1 MIAIGSYNSLEIV
14 RKVDFG
20 VYLSDGETDV
30 LLPLRQVPERAGQG
44 EVLRVFV
51 YTDSEDRPIATTYT
65 PKAVAGEFGFL
76 EAKSVGSFG
85 AFVDWGLD
93 KDLLVPFSEQRYPL
107 MEGRSY
113 VVRVLVD
120 KLTNRVIGST
130 KLSKYLTEDTSLLS
144 EGQEVDAFFFQ
155 HTDDGTMA
163 IVNGKYRA
171 ALFPDEIFERLR
183 VGERRRAYIKKIRE
197 DGKLSLSLSPQGYE
211 AIASKAPSIID
222 LLKRNGGF
230 LPYSDSTSP
239 ETIRA
244 VFGMSKGS
252 FKKLIGGLLRDGK
265 IEISYHGIRL
275 IDKK

>member
-20 VYLSDGETDV
+20 VYLSDGETDI
-30 LLPLRQVPERAGQG
+30 LLPLRQVPERAKQG
-44 EVLRVFV
+44 DILNVFV
-51 YTDSEDRPIATTYT
+51 YTDSEDRPIATSLR
-65 PKAVAGEFGFL
+65 PIAVAGEFAFL

-85 AFVDWGLD
+85 AFVNWGIE
-93 KDLLVPFSEQRYPL
+93 KDLLIPFSEQRYPL

-113 VVRVLVD
+113 VVRILVD

-130 KLSKYLTEDTSLLS
+130 KLSKYLNPDTSLLK
-144 EGQEVDAFFFQ
+144 EGQEVEAFVYQ

-171 ALFPDEIFERLR
+171 ALFPDEIFERIR
-183 VGERRRAYIKKIRE
+183 IGESRKAYVKKIRE
-197 DGKLSLSLSPQGYE
+197 DGKVSLSLSPQGYE
-211 AIASKAPSIID
+211 AISSKAPTIID
-222 LLKRNGGF
+222 LLKRRGGF
-230 LPYSDSTSP
+230 LPYSDSTPP

-252 FKKLIGGLLRDGK
+252 FKKLIGGLMKEGK
-265 IEISYHGIRL
+265 IEITFHGIRL
-275 IDKK
+275 IEKK